1 MKTKTYIITLLLAI
15 AAAYSCSRIE
25 IDTDEATAGTVE
37 NGDHVLVPFTTE
49 AGAAET
55 RVQMD
60 GSTTNIVF
68 SEGDQLMVYF
78 YQLVEPSILTLKSG
92 AGESVAVFEGDL
104 TLASGKTEADL
115 AGKRLFS
122 VLIPA
127 VGVMM
132 GIFHYSAIWREL
144 TVSYS
149 KGAIDSDLEAL
160 VARTA
165 LYEGETTYE
174 ARKFSFRMLNSYVK
188 MNVTVPSEESDLA
201 RYYTVDVT
209 NDWHICAD
217 ATCGRA
223 GWSSGTYSSTVSGA
237 FTASSATGGTLYMAV
252 LADDRVRITD
262 DGAQYDQVDFSIAM
276 DNVYKEYDLQGG
288 SISKAII
295 EPGKGY
301 TKSVTLRDNPNQDVL
316 LGQPTS
322 VRNRIMS
329 TYHYDLNNNGYLS
342 KYEAAQ
348 IKSCKMYGNDDLTD
362 ASFYGYFKGMTTL
375 EDETLVSCD
384 NMTTVILPKYINAI
398 GKSAFEG
405 CSKLGAVVIPSG
417 VTSLG
422 NHAFYNCTKL
432 SRIVIPSS
440 VTTIGN
446 YAFKYCVNLT
456 EVIFESPVRVESIG
470 ESAFSK
476 CSSLEGF
483 AVPDK
488 MTTIEK
494 KTFEDCTSLK
504 TVANTVN
511 VASIGEY
518 AFFNCTALGEIR
530 VPRVTS
536 IGKYAFAHATS
547 LQSVYLPTFLFS
559 SIEEGTFDTCTSLVN
574 ITLPASLET
583 IGDSAFK
590 ECDALTTLAIPAS
603 VKSIGVRAIYE
614 CDNLT
619 TIYCYPTTPPS
630 ITYESIYVCPNL
642 TTIYVPNRDV
652 YLDDSNWHNYHLYR
666 LKNM

>member
-1 MKTKTYIITLLLAI
+1 MN
-15 AAAYSCSRIE
+15 
-25 IDTDEATAGTVE
+25 ID
-37 NGDHVLVPFTTE
+37 
-49 AGAAET
+49 
-55 RVQMD
+55 
-60 GSTTNIVF
+60 
-68 SEGDQLMVYF
+68 
-78 YQLVEPSILTLKSG
+78 
-92 AGESVAVFEGDL
+92 
-104 TLASGKTEADL
+104 
-115 AGKRLFS
+115 
-122 VLIPA
+122 
-127 VGVMM
+127 
-132 GIFHYSAIWREL
+132 
-144 TVSYS
+144 
-149 KGAIDSDLEAL
+149 
-160 VARTA
+160 
-165 LYEGETTYE
+165 
-174 ARKFSFRMLNSYVK
+174 
-188 MNVTVPSEESDLA
+188 VPSEKSSLA
-201 RYYTVDVT
+201 RDYTVQVT
-209 NDWHICAD
+209 ADYHIPTT
-217 ATCGRA
+217 ATNSGL
-223 GWSSGTYSSTVSGA
+223 GWSGSGEYAAISGTLR
-237 FTASSATGGTLYMAV
+237 ASSATRGTAYMAI
-252 LADDRVRITD
+252 LADSSMRVED
-262 DGAQYDQVDFSIAM
+262 DGVMYDEVKFQITM
-276 DNVYKEYDLQGG
+276 DNVYKEYDLVGG
-288 SISKAII
+288 VIDKQVI

-316 LGQPTS
+316 LGQPAS
-322 VRNRIMS
+322 VRDRILS
-329 TYHYDLNNNGYLS
+329 TYRYDLNRNGYLS

-384 NMTTVILPKYINAI
+384 NMTTVILPKYITAI
-398 GKSAFEG
+398 GKRAFED
-405 CSKLGAVVIPSG
+405 CTKLGSVIIPSG

-422 NHAFYNCTKL
+422 NHAFYTCTNL

-440 VTTIGN
+440 VTTIGD
-446 YAFKYCVNLT
+446 YAFKSCSKLT

-590 ECDALTTLAIPAS
+590 ECDALTTLAIPAM
-603 VKSIGVRAIYE
+603 VTSIGVRAIYE

-652 YLDDSNWHNYHLYR
+652 YVDDNNWHNWHLR
-666 LKNM
+666 RIVQM